1 MHNVTASTQ
10 DRDPATDSATEELRA
25 SISDIIRFALM
36 QKICI
41 SVRYN
46 NMDMLLAPHML
57 WTRHGDLHVDAV
69 TVERAGSAPKVTKL
83 GTFKLL
89 GLGNVALTSRT
100 FVPQTDFN
108 SADPKYAEAPIAHVG
123 R

>member
-1 MHNVTASTQ
+1 MQHATASAQ
-10 DRDPATDSATEELRA
+10 DHGPATDSATAELRA
-25 SISDIIRFALM
+25 SLSDIIRFALM

-57 WTRHGDLHVDAV
+57 WTKHGDLHVDAV
-69 TVERAGSAPKVTKL
+69 TVERAGSAPKITKI

-89 GLGNVALTSRT
+89 GLGKVALTSRT
-100 FVPQTDFN
+100 FVPQADFN
-108 SADPKYAEAPIAHVG
+108 PRDPKYAEAPVAHV
-123 R
+123 